1 MHHVQTDHG
10 NLPQTQ
16 HQENNASRQTYNQH
30 SLATSG
36 CLISGLWIVV
46 RGCILRVYRE
56 THAFA
61 DRTLERESGV
71 HVLDIDSVLPLL
83 YVAVVVEAGMSE
95 ETHAVKLDPSANCNG
110 GFTVKMN
117 YTELL

>member
-1 MHHVQTDHG
+1 MLLLIAPWNVKVVFMFWISIVYCTF
-10 NLPQTQ
+10 
-16 HQENNASRQTYNQH
+16 
-30 SLATSG
+30 TSM
-36 CLISGLWIVV
+36 
-46 RGCILRVYRE
+46 
-56 THAFA
+56 
-61 DRTLERESGV
+61 
-71 HVLDIDSVLPLL
+71 LPLL